1 MSTSNTIKI
10 FPVRDCLSQTWNY
23 VNENKKV
30 FGIFSLVNFLLLMS
44 GFKLLGG
51 MGSIWFVFWCVVYY
65 WFTCSFFRFYFGRK
79 PFFFSGKVFDSL
91 VPSTKILFLTLA
103 LATLLAYLPFLPLFL
118 GLPVDVLDEYTF
130 SFIQQYVDEN
140 NVYDLGIQVVLL
152 FMTPLIFYRPMF
164 AWISSVIGRS
174 GSLRNA
180 WRKTKGN
187 YWRFWLVALVC
198 NVVAVVVSVLDWL
211 LGNSGWLELVLG
223 AILIMFGNVYM
234 AKSFDFFFLEV
245 DTE

>member
-1 MSTSNTIKI
+1 M
-10 FPVRDCLSQTWNY
+10 
-23 VNENKKV
+23 
-30 FGIFSLVNFLLLMS
+30 
-44 GFKLLGG
+44 
-51 MGSIWFVFWCVVYY
+51 
-65 WFTCSFFRFYFGRK
+65 
-79 PFFFSGKVFDSL
+79 

-103 LATLLAYLPFLPLFL
+103 LATVLAYLPFLPLFL
-118 GLPVDVLDEYTF
+118 GLPVDVLDEYAIG
-130 SFIQQYVDEN
+130 FIQQYVDEN
-140 NVYDLGIQVVLL
+140 KIYDIAIQLVLL

-164 AWISSVIGRS
+164 AWVSSVIGRS

-198 NVVAVVVSVLDWL
+198 NVLALVVSGFDLL
-211 LGNSGWLELVLG
+211 LGNSSWIELGLG

>member
-1 MSTSNTIKI
+1 MSTNNTIKI
-10 FPVRDCLSQTWNY
+10 FPAWDCVLQAWNY
-23 VNENKKV
+23 VQTNKRV
-30 FGIFSLVNFLLLMS
+30 FGLFVLANFLLLIC

-51 MGSIWFVFWCVVYY
+51 LGSIWFVFWCVAYY
-65 WFTCSFFRFYFGRK
+65 WFTCFFFRFYFGRK
-79 PFFFSGKVFDSL
+79 PYFFSKKVVDSM

-103 LATLLAYLPFLPLFL
+103 LATVLAYLPFLPLFL
-118 GLPVDVLDEYTF
+118 GLPVDVLDEYAIG
-130 SFIQQYVDEN
+130 FIQQYVDEN
-140 NVYDLGIQVVLL
+140 KIYDIAIQLVLL

-164 AWISSVIGRS
+164 AWVSSVIGRS

-198 NVVAVVVSVLDWL
+198 NVLALVVSGFDLL
-211 LGNSGWLELVLG
+211 LGNSSWIELGLG